1 MKNNDEAMNA
11 AGAAEDIIANPQMG
25 GGDGEGQETDTQ
37 TKKPHI
43 DLEAGIERMRNL
55 LKEVESVA
63 MSALCSQPETA
74 CECWRHLSKAVSD
87 IRKELRPK
95 AGTLAFEDE
104 WAWYG
109 KQIEELRSRMDPTA
123 SSGAFFTNDET
134 LKAVAEEMKES
145 PAEGE
150 EFEKKAIGN
159 FAGQGKVTSYAI
171 DRDITV
177 TLTAKMIGDR
187 VWEFKGI
194 KNGDMF
200 IMGSVFG
207 GKWQAMQY
215 CKFIRNGIV
224 SRANSVKTHHKNA
237 ALRRAERA
245 ADVATGAQSAPEA
258 VASEAESAA

>member
-1 MKNNDEAMNA
+1 MTNNDETMNA
-11 AGAAEDIIANPQMG
+11 AGAAENIIANPPMG
-25 GGDGEGQETDTQ
+25 GGAGEGQETDTQ
-37 TKKPHI
+37 TNKPHI

-74 CECWRHLSKAVSD
+74 CECWRHLGKAVSD
-87 IRKELRPK
+87 IRKAMRPK

-123 SSGAFFTNDET
+123 GSGAFFTNDET
-134 LKAVAEEMKES
+134 LKVVAEQMKDR
-145 PAEGE
+145 
-150 EFEKKAIGN
+150 KAIGN

-171 DRDITV
+171 DRDMAVTV
-177 TLTAKMIGDR
+177 TAKMIGDR

-194 KNGDMF
+194 KNGDTF

-224 SRANSVKTHHKNA
+224 SRANRVKTHHKNA
-237 ALRRAERA
+237 ALRRAEKA
-245 ADVATGAQSAPEA
+245 ADGATGAQSAPEA